1 MEAHQRAALV
11 LPALLALASW
21 VPAGAG
27 LPSAQLPLEPYRNSG
42 QGVTGSYEGWYRNSD
57 GSFTMLIGYY
67 NRNEKETLEIPIGPN
82 NRIEPGGL
90 DQGQPTY
97 FLPRRQWGVFTITVP
112 KDFGDKK
119 LTWTLTANGQTTSIP
134 LTLNPLWVISPFKD
148 VAMGNTPPV
157 VKFQQDGVIQ
167 QGPPRETSV
176 IFNTKLSEPVS
187 ITVWLTDDFV
197 QNPGVQPAARLSLS
211 WSKFR
216 GPGGVTFAS
225 PKPDIDK
232 TDGKAT
238 TTATFTAPGE
248 YILRLQA
255 NDSSGDGGGG
265 FQCCW
270 TTGKVNVKVAP

>member
-1 MEAHQRAALV
+1 MKRATKGTREYKRHICFV
-11 LPALLALASW
+11 LFVFFCAFCGPLLF
-21 VPAGAG
+21 PR
-27 LPSAQLPLEPYRNSG
+27 QLPFDPIHDSG
-42 QGVTGSYEGWYRNSD
+42 QSVTGAFEGWFQNPD
-57 GSFTMLIGYY
+57 GTYSFLLGYF
-67 NRNEKETLEIPIGPN
+67 NRNQKQLLDIPVGPDN
-82 NRIEPGGL
+82 QIQPGGP
-90 DQGQPTY
+90 DRGQPTH

-197 QNPGVQPAARLSLS
+197 QNPGVQPAARLSVS

-216 GPGGVTFAS
+216 
-225 PKPDIDK
+225 
-232 TDGKAT
+232 
-238 TTATFTAPGE
+238 
-248 YILRLQA
+248 
-255 NDSSGDGGGG
+255 
-265 FQCCW
+265 
-270 TTGKVNVKVAP
+270 